1 MEEVETRKCPPVLDA
16 KQPVVLN
23 LMITDA
29 CNLACQHCYVSSC
42 PVPAKAGYMKPA
54 QLDFILKSMEKEN
67 VELVHIFGGEPFLHP
82 DIRDIVETCSDFCRH
97 VNIAT
102 NGTVIDE
109 HVPWLA
115 KNRVSLSVN
124 LVGDDPRLLDTIG
137 CKFPL
142 DSIAASAKEAI
153 QAGIPVNGIVC
164 PFPVEPT
171 PGTNAAFYASYL
183 HRMHEA
189 TGIVDFFIL
198 YFSRLGR
205 GKEVWK
211 RISSSMF
218 EPEGWISFL
227 SALKA
232 SLEMER
238 EPFSVFCEPAF
249 ENNVFAMLPP
259 SPVQC
264 EMIVQANVVIKH
276 DLTAYP
282 CVLFL
287 GMDDP
292 RFGVKFDG
300 NVDKLWAAFNDIQS
314 RTITRGANT
323 CKHCASM
330 PYCGPCVPYIQDE
343 LKDYR
348 CKGNTG
354 KEIPVGC
361 PLATVRLY

>member
-1 MEEVETRKCPPVLDA
+1 MLGNKPPL
-16 KQPVVLN
+16 VLN
-23 LMITDA
+23 LFITDA
-29 CNLACQHCYVSSC
+29 CNLACQHCYVDSC
-42 PVPAKAGYMKPA
+42 PDLEQARYMKPA
-54 QLDFILKSMEKEN
+54 QLEFILKSMEREN

-82 DIRDIVETCSDFCRH
+82 DIRDIVGMCTDFCGH

-102 NGTVIDE
+102 NGTAIDQ
-109 HVPWLA
+109 HIPWLA
-115 KNRVSLSVN
+115 KDRASLSIN
-124 LVGDDPRLLDTIG
+124 LVGEDPRVNEIIG
-137 CKFPL
+137 CDFP
-142 DSIAASAKEAI
+142 IHEIMANAKAAI
-153 QAGIPVNGIVC
+153 HAGIPVNGIVC
-164 PFPVEPT
+164 PFPVDT
-171 PGTNAAFYASYL
+171 SPGKNASFYASYL

-189 TGIVDFFIL
+189 TGISDFFML

-205 GKEVWK
+205 GKRAWSRVDANFY
-211 RISSSMF
+211 R
-218 EPEGWISFL
+218 PEGWLSFL

-232 SLEMER
+232 SLEIEK

-259 SPVQC
+259 PPVQC

-292 RFGVKFDG
+292 QFSVKFDG
-300 NVDKLWAAFNDIQS
+300 SVDKLWAAFNDIQA
-314 RTITRGANT
+314 RAITRKANT
-323 CKHCASM
+323 CKHCSSM
-330 PYCGPCVPYIQDE
+330 PYCGPCVPYIQDD

-348 CKGNTG
+348 CRGNTG
-354 KEIPVGC
+354 REILVGC